1 MLIFCF
7 LIWWSSYAAP
17 IFTFVY
23 AHWPW
28 EICLKNRVSFFIS
41 FQKNPRWPQ
50 KSCVTLKSLTAS
62 LICYKEV
69 LMTYLFI
76 GNKLQSGII
85 LFSLVCSAWMDIH
98 NWMSADRILQMLY
111 FSSKWSHKPWV
122 SPHYN
127 LQLLICS
134 NFSCWWLNYNIVI
147 HLTSVKWPCR
157 NLS

>member
-1 MLIFCF
+1 MQPQFLLLCMLIGPEKFVARIVF
-7 LIWWSSYAAP
+7 LFLFLFKKIQDGR
-17 IFTFVY
+17 
-23 AHWPW
+23 
-28 EICLKNRVSFFIS
+28 K
-41 FQKNPRWPQ
+41 
-50 KSCVTLKSLTAS
+50 KSLTAS

-111 FSSKWSHKPWV
+111 FSSKRSHKPWV

-134 NFSCWWLNYNIVI
+134 NFSCWWLDYNIVI

>member
-1 MLIFCF
+1 MQPQFYLLVMLICPEKFVSRIVF
-7 LIWWSSYAAP
+7 LFLFLFKK
-17 IFTFVY
+17 IFFY
-23 AHWPW
+23 
-28 EICLKNRVSFFIS
+28 FFS
-41 FQKNPRWPQ
+41 K

-85 LFSLVCSAWMDIH
+85 LFSLVWSAWMDIH

-111 FSSKWSHKPWV
+111 FSSKWSDKPWL

-127 LQLLICS
+127 LQLLMCS